1 MKKLLLMMA
10 LLVISGCG
18 SEPEDEPYSFQS
30 LTSDGEWQERVLVHG
45 YKNNLEACIEFIK
58 SGHDKATVD
67 DEDWRDFRC
76 VVLDDKPDASQKE
89 NSVKPDSD
97 VSLSDIVLRLV
108 GFSVLI
114 LMLIAVTWVM
124 FINFDFVVALVAFVI
139 ILWILVSV
147 IRNFYS

>member
-1 MKKLLLMMA
+1 MA
-10 LLVISGCG
+10 LLIISGCG
-18 SEPEDEPYSFQS
+18 SEPEDEPYSFQA

-67 DEDWRDFRC
+67 GEEWRDFRC
-76 VVLDDKPDASQKE
+76 VDLDDKPDTSQKE

-97 VSLSDIVLRLV
+97 VNLSDIVLRLV

-114 LMLIAVTWVM
+114 LFLIAAAYIAADGM
-124 FINFDFVVALVAFVI
+124 FAIVIFVI
-139 ILWILVSV
+139 IAWILVSV
-147 IRNFYS
+147 IKNFFS